1 MLILEGMTAGR
12 NYCWLKNVGATNKR
26 PYLGAGKAFTAP
38 GKSLTTQ
45 KVIESGIED
54 KKEKE

>member
-12 NYCWLKNVGATNKR
+12 NYCWLKNVGTTNKR
-26 PYLGAGKAFTAP
+26 PVPRGKAFTAP